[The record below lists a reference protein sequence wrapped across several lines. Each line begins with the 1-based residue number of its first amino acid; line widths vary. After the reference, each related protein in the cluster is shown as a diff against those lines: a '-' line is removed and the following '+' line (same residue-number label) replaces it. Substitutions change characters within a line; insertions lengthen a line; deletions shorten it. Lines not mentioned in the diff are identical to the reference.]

1 MADYGTILFEKTD
14 GVGKISLNRP
24 ERLNAINMQLGHEVL
39 DALERCELDGEI
51 RAIIFTGV
59 GRSFCA
65 GDDMKGMETP
75 EFPRRASPDEV
86 KNYAYGPNRW
96 TLAVHAMRRLPKPVI
111 GSIRGHAHG
120 GGFNLAMGT
129 DIRVASETANF
140 AIPFIKWAMSTGV
153 NQLHYQVGL
162 GLALEMAFTGDSIDA
177 YRAERLGLVNR
188 VVPDDQLEEA
198 TMEFATRLARGP
210 TKSIG
215 YTKAAIYRGWF
226 KSLDETFEYQ
236 GTAQTLARQTEDRE
250 EGGKAFA
257 EKRRPEYMGR

>member
-1 MADYGTILFEKTD
+1 MADYGAILFEKLD
-14 GVGKISLNRP
+14 KVGKITLNRP
-24 ERLNAINMQLGHEVL
+24 QRLNAINFQLGHEVL
-39 DALERCELDGEI
+39 DALRRCELDEDI
-51 RAIIFTGV
+51 RAVIFTGA

-65 GDDMKGMETP
+65 GDDLRGMETP
-75 EFPRRASPDEV
+75 EFPRQGGPDEV
-86 KNYAYGPNRW
+86 KNYVYGADRW

-129 DIRVASETANF
+129 DIRIASETANF

-153 NQLHYQVGL
+153 NQLHYHLGL

-177 YRAERLGLVNR
+177 ERAERLGLVNK
-188 VVPDDQLEEA
+188 VVPDGKLEEA
-198 TMEFATRLARGP
+198 TMEYALRLANGP

-226 KSLDETFEYQ
+226 QSLDATFEHQ
-236 GTAQTLARQTEDRE
+236 GVAQTLTRNTEDRA
-250 EGGKAFA
+250 EGQKAFA
-257 EKRRPEYMGR
+257 ERRPPNYAGK